1 MSELAN
7 EKPEQNEA
15 DIVEP
20 AESSADASSDSTAT
34 DATPPPPPASF
45 EMLVSML
52 FSQAMAML
60 GHFPDPQTGKTT
72 TNKPYAKYTI
82 DTLDLLSQKTA
93 GNLSE
98 DESKMLSQTLHS
110 LRMAYIEVKEK

>member
-20 AESSADASSDSTAT
+20 AESSADASSDSTAKDST
-34 DATPPPPPASF
+34 PPPASF